1 MSEHTTDTGNAA
13 SRPVSDVLE
22 EARQAIHEAVAA
34 EPGSERERSAAH
46 HAESLANTVLL
57 DPAATDRHREYAG
70 YYHADARAMQA
81 PGRDGSP
88 VNRAAGPLD
97 AGTGQPRAAAQASA
111 AIPAQPGHI
120 RRKNQASENTNARRI

>member
-1 MSEHTTDTGNAA
+1 MSSADPA
-13 SRPVSDVLE
+13 PSDGVGAILE
-22 EARQAIHEAVAA
+22 EARQSIHEAVAA

-46 HAESLANTVLL
+46 HAESLGNTVLL

-81 PGRDGSP
+81 PGRDRSP

-97 AGTGQPRAAAQASA
+97 AGTGQPRAGAPASA
-111 AIPAQPGHI
+111 ATPAQPGHV
-120 RRKNQASENTNARRI
+120 RRTNQASENTNARRI

>member
-1 MSEHTTDTGNAA
+1 MSSADRA
-13 SRPVSDVLE
+13 PSDGVGAILE
-22 EARQAIHEAVAA
+22 EARQSIHEAVAA

-81 PGRDGSP
+81 PGRDQSP
-88 VNRAAGPLD
+88 ATRAAGPLD
-97 AGTGQPRAAAQASA
+97 AGTGQPRAAAPSSA
-111 AIPAQPGHI
+111 ATPAQPGHI
-120 RRKNQASENTNARRI
+120 RRTNQTSENTKARQI

>member
-1 MSEHTTDTGNAA
+1 MSSADPA
-13 SRPVSDVLE
+13 PSDGVGAILE

-81 PGRDGSP
+81 PGRVQSP
-88 VNRAAGPLD
+88 ATRAAGPLD
-97 AGTGQPRAAAQASA
+97 AAGQPRAAAPASA
-111 AIPAQPGHI
+111 ATPAQPGHV
-120 RRKNQASENTNARRI
+120 RRTNQASENTNARRI